1 MRKVFL
7 ENNAYSMIGFIFDD
21 GMVMFDCPTFK
32 EATEMDCSGIEGCK
46 TAEEAAVNCNTEVH
60 KFNEE
65 EWEEVIYEEEWEE
78 VILAKTQY
86 ILIEVIER
94 KIIVETFDSLRKA
107 QINMRKRVRECAD
120 LSDMEEGYD
129 YEISDMSA
137 WITDGHNHDNYDWLI
152 EAV

>member
-1 MRKVFL
+1 MLTK
-7 ENNAYSMIGFIFDD
+7 
-21 GMVMFDCPTFK
+21 K
-32 EATEMDCSGIEGCK
+32 Q
-46 TAEEAAVNCNTEVH
+46 
-60 KFNEE
+60 FNEFAEKYNLNIKGNSPYKFIDPNDEYLLITFNIEDIKNALGYDNGDNE
-65 EWEEVIYEEEWEE
+65 EDLDGCYCINMDTGNEYYIGN
-78 VILAKTQY
+78 QY
-86 ILIEVIER
+86 VLIEVIER
-94 KIIVETFDSLRKA
+94 QIIVETFDSLRKA